1 MVKIASLSSN
11 SDFKKLLK
19 LKKITNNYFII
30 YFGKI
35 YPKINN
41 NLLKISFIAKK
52 KIGNA
57 VQRNKIKRKLKSAV
71 LKNRDKILNKNYA
84 YLLIAKQNVFKE
96 KFNVIN
102 REIGKTFEKIR
113 D

>member
-19 LKKITNNYFII
+19 LKKINNNYFII

-71 LKNRDKILNKNYA
+71 LKNRDKIFKNYA
-84 YLLIAKQNVFKE
+84 YLLIAKQNIFKE

-102 REIGKTFEKIR
+102 KEIGKTFEKIR
-113 D
+113 N